1 MGRHQ
6 ILVVDDEKLVLNA
19 IKRTLRSENYT
30 TLTAQSGDE
39 GLILLEN
46 HDVELVVSDYNMPGM
61 SGLDFLKRV
70 KKDYPHILTIMLTG
84 HAEIEIAI
92 NAINEAGVYKF
103 ILKPWEDADLKITIR
118 RALESLELI
127 KERNSLAKQVKD
139 KDIILQNL
147 EEEYPG
153 ITKVERDEDGY
164 IIIDDES
171 DKAS

>member
-30 TLTAQSGDE
+30 THTAQSGDE
-39 GLILLEN
+39 GLMLLEN

-84 HAEIEIAI
+84 LAEIEIAVS
-92 NAINEAGVYKF
+92 AINEVGVYKF

-164 IIIDDES
+164 IILDDL
-171 DKAS
+171 

>member
-6 ILVVDDEKLVLNA
+6 ILVVDDEKLILNA

-39 GLILLEN
+39 GLMLLEN
-46 HDVELVVSDYNMPGM
+46 HDVELVVSDYNMPEM

-139 KDIILQNL
+139 KEIILQNL

-164 IIIDDES
+164 IILDDL
-171 DKAS
+171 

>member
-1 MGRHQ
+1 MKKHQ
-6 ILVVDDEKLVLNA
+6 ILVVDDEKMVLNA
-19 IKRTLRSENYT
+19 ITRTLRSENYT

-39 GLILLEN
+39 GLMLLKN

-61 SGLDFLKRV
+61 NGQDFLKRV

-127 KERNSLAKQVKD
+127 KERDSLAKQVKD
-139 KDIILQNL
+139 KDIILQSL
-147 EEEYPG
+147 EEEHPG

-164 IIIDDES
+164 IILDDL
-171 DKAS
+171 

>member
-1 MGRHQ
+1 MGIHQ
-6 ILVVDDEKLVLNA
+6 ILVVDDEKLILNA

-39 GLILLEN
+39 GLMLLEN
-46 HDVELVVSDYNMPGM
+46 HDVELVVSDYNMPEM

-139 KDIILQNL
+139 KEIILQNL

-164 IIIDDES
+164 IILDDL
-171 DKAS
+171 

>member
-1 MGRHQ
+1 MKKYQ
-6 ILVVDDEKLVLNA
+6 ILIVDDEKMILNA

-39 GLILLEN
+39 GLMLLEN

-164 IIIDDES
+164 IIIDDL
-171 DKAS
+171 

>member
-1 MGRHQ
+1 MEGHQ

-39 GLILLEN
+39 GLMLLEN

-164 IIIDDES
+164 IILDDL
-171 DKAS
+171 

>member
-39 GLILLEN
+39 GLMLLEN
-46 HDVELVVSDYNMPGM
+46 HDVELVISDYRMPGM
-61 SGLDFLKRV
+61 NGLDFLKRV
-70 KKDYPHILTIMLTG
+70 KKDYPHILAIMLTG
-84 HAEIEIAI
+84 LAEIEIAVS
-92 NAINEAGVYKF
+92 AINEAGVYKF

-127 KERNSLAKQVKD
+127 KERDSLAKQVKD

-164 IIIDDES
+164 IILDDL
-171 DKAS
+171 